1 MGEGIVRESGM
12 DMDTLLYLT
21 WRTRKDLL
29 DSTGNSA
36 PYSVITLW
44 FAGGRT
50 GEGIVR
56 ESGMDMDTLLCLT
69 WRTSK
74 DLLDSTGS
82 SAPCHAVAW
91 MGGESGG
98 EGIRVYGWL
107 NPFAVHLKSSQL
119 C

>member
-1 MGEGIVRESGM
+1 MENQQGPAGQHRELCSILCNDLMVPRGKEGGGIGRESGM

-29 DSTGNSA
+29 DSTG
-36 PYSVITLW
+36 
-44 FAGGRT
+44 
-50 GEGIVR
+50 
-56 ESGMDMDTLLCLT
+56 
-69 WRTSK
+69 
-74 DLLDSTGS
+74 S
-82 SAPCHAVAW
+82 SAPCHVVAW